1 MKNIYDIFEQ
11 RKIDSIKCDFNNI
24 MESMSEFDYMVNIL
38 ENECYNQLEE
48 AFDFGKMKERV
59 KKGAKTAVK
68 GIKKALDAT
77 LDFLRELWKKV
88 RVWFKNIKNYLLKK
102 EDIEDIVEKIVEAAM
117 EEIEDKNDD
126 NVNKDDNAV
135 DFGEWVDN
143 LSKELEELRKQEKE
157 AETPE
162 ESERIEKKI
171 VKVRA
176 EIAKKKVSD
185 AERKY
190 RQQRSEQRLKRE
202 GRVPSLSEIVH
213 RMGSMRFKTT
223 KITPYDK
230 LKRNFSVLNTEMR
243 DFIRD
248 FYRENEDNISYDIYE
263 YLHKLDKRAFPEP
276 NESGLKFSLLHHD
289 NEEQEMSLNDVG
301 NALLSYSNTVDDM
314 VKFMNECESILN
326 KTFDKVVK
334 QLERAIKDEEGTV
347 YQEVEIRTLSALR
360 KAMPA
365 VLNAHNVL
373 VAAYNSEHSKAKSII
388 LRATD
393 RYINEVIK
401 K

>member
-1 MKNIYDIFEQ
+1 
-11 RKIDSIKCDFNNI
+11 
-24 MESMSEFDYMVNIL
+24 
-38 ENECYNQLEE
+38 
-48 AFDFGKMKERV
+48 
-59 KKGAKTAVK
+59 
-68 GIKKALDAT
+68 
-77 LDFLRELWKKV
+77 
-88 RVWFKNIKNYLLKK
+88 
-102 EDIEDIVEKIVEAAM
+102 
-117 EEIEDKNDD
+117 
-126 NVNKDDNAV
+126 
-135 DFGEWVDN
+135 
-143 LSKELEELRKQEKE
+143 
-157 AETPE
+157 
-162 ESERIEKKI
+162 
-171 VKVRA
+171 
-176 EIAKKKVSD
+176 
-185 AERKY
+185 
-190 RQQRSEQRLKRE
+190 
-202 GRVPSLSEIVH
+202 
-213 RMGSMRFKTT
+213 MGSMKFKTT

-248 FYRENEDNISYDIYE
+248 FYRENEDNVSYDIYE

-326 KTFDKVVK
+326 KTFDNVVK
-334 QLERAIKDEEGTV
+334 YLERAIKDEEGTV

-365 VLNAHNVL
+365 VLNAHNIL
-373 VAAYNSEHSKAKSII
+373 VATYNSEHSKAKSII